1 MNNPRKRR
9 PRQNIGKRLGIKEGK
24 ARLMEILKNNVRIN
38 DRQKR
43 VEDGEKKIKIVKVIK
58 KGTIKWI
65 IVIHG
70 RGKKQTVKTMLSN
83 QRKVTLIKVREV
95 KILLKRGKRKNI
107 MTVKEGTVNVTN
119 DRKDI
124 EREASHQRM
133 LENDENKFDLF
144 INIIYAYEF
153 IQGVNGF
160 VERSLFIVLLNYL
173 IIVSTAL
180 LSALCFSR
188 DCSV

>member
-9 PRQNIGKRLGIKEGK
+9 PRQNIGKRLGIKEEGAK
-24 ARLMEILKNNVRIN
+24 LMGILKNNIQIK
-38 DRQKR
+38 DHQKR
-43 VEDGEKKIKIVKVIK
+43 VEDVEKKTKMIIAKVIK

-95 KILLKRGKRKNI
+95 KILLIRGKRKNI
-107 MTVKEGTVNVTN
+107 MTVQEGTVNVTN

-124 EREASHQRM
+124 EREVSHQKM

-180 LSALCFSR
+180 LLSF
-188 DCSV
+188 VFQ